1 MRDGVKRT
9 AVDRGRAFV
18 AAYLANGFNVTEAAI
33 SAGYSAK
40 GAAQIGCDLM
50 RRKDV
55 VDLLASERQ
64 RLAAENKVTIDRVVQ
79 ELAKM
84 GFGSQRDQIKVKSLE
99 LLGKTLGMFVE
110 RTENKNLFVG
120 DDGKPILPTV
130 GVVFVD
136 QQTGAK
142 QNEQADGRER
152 PPD

>member
-1 MRDGVKRT
+1 M
-9 AVDRGRAFV
+9 
-18 AAYLANGFNVTEAAI
+18 AYLANGHNAAQAAI
-33 SAGYSAK
+33 AAGYSAK
-40 GAAQIGCDLM
+40 TADQKGCQLLH
-50 RRKDV
+50 RPDV
-55 VDLLASERQ
+55 VELLESERK

-120 DDGKPILPTV
+120 EDGKPILPTV
-130 GVVFVD
+130 RVVFVD
-136 QQTGAK
+136 QPTGAK

-152 PPD
+152 SPD